1 MKKNSGDTIR
11 RVSGGSGGGGDIDER
26 GKFRNKE
33 ADDGGGRG
41 SSILK
46 TKKKKKAVERV
57 ALVIEDN
64 TYKKGSELKKKKR
77 KTPVTI
83 EGTAVHIKEKK
94 KKPKASTEIAVLP
107 KVASAAAMKK
117 KAKGKQQVMQ
127 AVEAF
132 VELPPVIDE
141 FDAES
146 RRIFENLIHLAS
158 RFEEQMEDRIYNK
171 DVYALNVIYS
181 QIREVIADLRA
192 TRDISAQI
200 AELESIV
207 MRPYQMVVAQ
217 SLTDLYFHIDGAVSK
232 FVKDSDMR
240 IEIQKKLKNT
250 LSECAENLQS
260 EYGLAIDRARK
271 VLL

>member
-1 MKKNSGDTIR
+1 MKKNSGDSIH
-11 RVSGGSGGGGDIDER
+11 RVSGGNGGDIDER
-26 GKFRNKE
+26 GKFRNKD

-46 TKKKKKAVERV
+46 TKKKKKKVEREV
-57 ALVIEDN
+57 IVIEDN

-77 KTPVTI
+77 KSPVTI
-83 EGTAVHIKEKK
+83 EGTVERIKEKK
-94 KKPKASTEIAVLP
+94 KSVKTELAVIP
-107 KVASAAAMKK
+107 KVAGSAALKK
-117 KAKGKQQVMQ
+117 KAKGKQQVME
-127 AVEAF
+127 AVEVF
-132 VELPPVIDE
+132 VELPPVVDE

-146 RRIFENLIHLAS
+146 RRIFENLISLAG

-240 IEIQKKLKNT
+240 LEIQKKLKNT
-250 LSECAENLQS
+250 LAECADNLQS
-260 EYGLAIDRARK
+260 EYGLALDRARK